1 MKKKAYTLSGIDCA
15 NCALKIEDA
24 LNKLNGVYTSN
35 LSFMTQKLI
44 ILFDEE
50 VLNEEKIESTIKRTI
65 YGVRITSKTELSI
78 TPKDIEESQK
88 PKNKVKRIIFG
99 KKKR

>member
-1 MKKKAYTLSGIDCA
+1 MKKKSYTLAGIDCA
-15 NCALKIEDA
+15 NCGLKIEDA

-50 VLNEEKIESTIKRTI
+50 VLTEEKIESTIKRTI
-65 YGVRITSKTELSI
+65 YSVIITNKIDLPI